1 MKKTQDAKKKIANQ
15 AAENKSMES
24 PWRLAMKRLSRNKLA
39 IAGLI
44 FLGVM
49 IVLCIVGPIVSPY
62 SDITATDIANAKQP
76 PSAQHWF
83 GTDENGRDVFTR
95 LLYGGRISMTV
106 GLAATALQIFI
117 GALLGCTA
125 AYYGG
130 VVDFVIMRVVD
141 VIAQCHDVRLESGHR
156 SSCILSDGNPCGDR
170 MGRYVPVYPR
180 SGTFDP

>member
-1 MKKTQDAKKKIANQ
+1 MKKTQDANKKIAKQ

-76 PSAQHWF
+76 PVHSTGLEQ
-83 GTDENGRDVFTR
+83 TKMDEMSLPVFFMEDVF
-95 LLYGGRISMTV
+95 
-106 GLAATALQIFI
+106 
-117 GALLGCTA
+117 
-125 AYYGG
+125 
-130 VVDFVIMRVVD
+130 
-141 VIAQCHDVRLESGHR
+141 
-156 SSCILSDGNPCGDR
+156 P
-170 MGRYVPVYPR
+170 
-180 SGTFDP
+180 

>member
-1 MKKTQDAKKKIANQ
+1 MKKTQDANKKIAKQ

-76 PSAQHWF
+76 PSASTGLEQ
-83 GTDENGRDVFTR
+83 TKMDEMSLPVFFMEDVF
-95 LLYGGRISMTV
+95 
-106 GLAATALQIFI
+106 
-117 GALLGCTA
+117 
-125 AYYGG
+125 
-130 VVDFVIMRVVD
+130 
-141 VIAQCHDVRLESGHR
+141 
-156 SSCILSDGNPCGDR
+156 P
-170 MGRYVPVYPR
+170 
-180 SGTFDP
+180 